1 MKTFH
6 ETLKKFAIKNIN
18 WEKELAPLI
27 LVDKVYSM
35 GKNFQMDLSIY
46 ADIEALLKNT
56 QACINISEVLHTSK
70 VSKYTFCC

>member
-1 MKTFH
+1 M
-6 ETLKKFAIKNIN
+6 
-18 WEKELAPLI
+18 I

-70 VSKYTFCC
+70 VSKYTFSLQVNENVQRIADIIWNIK